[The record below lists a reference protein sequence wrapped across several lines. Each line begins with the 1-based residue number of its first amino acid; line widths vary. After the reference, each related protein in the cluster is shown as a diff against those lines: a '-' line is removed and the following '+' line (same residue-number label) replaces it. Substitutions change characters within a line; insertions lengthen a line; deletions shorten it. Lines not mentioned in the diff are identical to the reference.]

1 MNKNLIDIKDFILK
15 RLILFLQHDLYF
27 VLKKGINDFS
37 WINHLLFHYVMIT
50 NIFLSILKDINQ
62 DILSYTIIM
71 IIGIVGK
78 ANVGKSTFFNA
89 ATELTVQAA
98 NYPFTTI
105 NSNIGVAYVRQNCV
119 CTEFGVH
126 DTPIHSLCIEGN
138 RFIPI
143 NLIDIPGL
151 VQGAHLGKGLG
162 NKFLDDAR
170 QADALIHIVDA
181 SGSTDSDGKP
191 INPGTGDP
199 ISDVRFVEE
208 EFDMW
213 LASVVSRDW
222 NKVSREAESQAQKL
236 EQMLAKRLSGLGIKS
251 FHIANALDETGLY
264 NKKTILW
271 THNDIYNFCKVIRLK
286 SKPIILAANKADL
299 PTFDKN
305 INAIKQTG
313 RDVIVCAS
321 EAENLLRRA
330 AKKGVIHYLPGDNS
344 FNIKRGAELNDKQK
358 KALSMVSNIISKYG
372 STGVQGV
379 INYVCFKLLN
389 LIVVYTVED
398 ELKLIDKKGNI
409 LPDARLLPIGSTSKD
424 LAYVIHADLVKGFL
438 YAIDVRTK
446 QRLSSEYKLK
456 NNDVI
461 KIVSATSRG

>member
-62 DILSYTIIM
+62 DLSSYTIIM

-119 CTEFGVH
+119 CTEFGVQ

-358 KALSMVSNIISKYG
+358 RALSMINNIISKYG
-372 STGVQGV
+372 STGIQDV

>member
-1 MNKNLIDIKDFILK
+1 MIY
-15 RLILFLQHDLYF
+15 ILFSE
-27 VLKKGINDFS
+27 KGLNDFS
-37 WINHLLFHYVMIT
+37 WIEHVLFHYDIIT
-50 NIFLSILKDINQ
+50 SIFLSILKDINQ
-62 DILSYTIIM
+62 EILSSYSIIM

-89 ATELTVQAA
+89 ATELTVHAA

-119 CTEFGVH
+119 CTEFGVQ

-181 SGSTDSDGKP
+181 SGSTDSEGKP

-199 ISDVRFVEE
+199 ISDIRFVEE

-236 EQMLAKRLSGLGIKS
+236 EQMLAKRLSGLGIRPI
-251 FHIANALDETGLY
+251 HIANALDETGLY

-271 THNDIYNFCKVIRLK
+271 THDDIYNFCKIIRLK
-286 SKPIILAANKADL
+286 SKPIVLAANKADL
-299 PTFDKN
+299 PTLDMN

-344 FNIKRGAELNDKQK
+344 FTIKRGAELNDKQK
-358 KALSMVSNIISKYG
+358 KALSMISNLISKYG
-372 STGVQGV
+372 STGIQDV

-409 LPDARLLPIGSTSKD
+409 LPDARLLPLGSTSKD